1 MELVC
6 VVCYTGVSDLQS
18 QYLTDRHSDERQTK
32 AEGYA
37 LEKESDTPGSRE
49 QNQ

>member
-1 MELVC
+1 
-6 VVCYTGVSDLQS
+6 VCYTCVSNLQADC
-18 QYLTDRHSDERQTK
+18 LTDRYSDKRQTK
-32 AEGYA
+32 GEGYA